1 MNRNQENVDTIL
13 RLRAEKLAEDNRQE
27 TEEIL
32 YEIVEFRLGD
42 ERFGINAVYVSDIN
56 KSSICPISSAPGYIA
71 GVANI
76 RGRTVDVVKL
86 TELLGIKQKDR
97 RTDLMMTISGKQLEF
112 AFQVDE
118 VFGIRRIST
127 AEIQDSPNAVSVLD
141 RRHWLQA
148 VTIDGVQIMDG
159 EKVLSDSS
167 LVVEGE
173 G

>member
-1 MNRNQENVDTIL
+1 MNINQGNVDLTL
-13 RLRAEKLAEDNRQE
+13 RLRAEKLALDNRQE
-27 TEEIL
+27 TKDVI

-42 ERFGINAVYVSDIN
+42 ERFGIDAGYVSDIN

-86 TELLGIKQKDR
+86 TELLGIKQPDSR
-97 RTDLMMTISGKQLEF
+97 IDLVMTISGKQLEF
-112 AFQVDE
+112 AFPVDE
-118 VFGIRRIST
+118 VFGIRRLSA
-127 AEIQDSPNAVSVLD
+127 AEIQDSPNAASVLD

-148 VTIDGVQIMDG
+148 VTIDGVQVMDG
-159 EKVLSDSS
+159 EKVLSDSG